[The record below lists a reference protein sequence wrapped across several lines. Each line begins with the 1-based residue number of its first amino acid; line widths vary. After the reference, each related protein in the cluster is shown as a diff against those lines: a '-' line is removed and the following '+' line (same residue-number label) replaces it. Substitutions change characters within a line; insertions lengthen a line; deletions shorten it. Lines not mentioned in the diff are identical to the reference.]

1 MPGSLLSVE
10 ALRLTKFLQL
20 SLTLMEASSANSGGL
35 RAIRKSTDAIR
46 PWRKLRRLFAPQS
59 EVVCC
64 GEGVLSVMAIY
75 RQLNPSGQIANEF
88 HKPKSRLTIWLAQ
101 RILTPQIAWI
111 LARDRFRASSQDHYS
126 RCSASFPFAVAASNQ
141 TT

>member
-1 MPGSLLSVE
+1 VDIFYLSAGTVFSKEGVFQQPQAISL
-10 ALRLTKFLQL
+10 
-20 SLTLMEASSANSGGL
+20 
-35 RAIRKSTDAIR
+35 I
-46 PWRKLRRLFAPQS
+46 
-59 EVVCC
+59 
-64 GEGVLSVMAIY
+64 EGVLSVIEIY